1 MGPRDGVFQEASG
14 VRQRPNLN
22 RRPGERRERRHCSA
36 AVVIRQISGRSLDNS
51 FLCVRRDD
59 AVVRPYRLTP
69 SHHGQVP
76 DISV

>member
-1 MGPRDGVFQEASG
+1 MGARHGVFQEASG
-14 VRQRPNLN
+14 VRQQPNLN
-22 RRPGERRERRHCSA
+22 RRPGERRDHTLRRLWLGKSVDA
-36 AVVIRQISGRSLDNS
+36 SSDNS

-59 AVVRPYRLTP
+59 AGCQILPLTS